1 MNIFSV
7 IVLIFNL
14 IVLIGV
20 SVYIGMLQYENQKRY
35 IKMQEEVI
43 KRFKQNEDIIRKK
56 VDEIFREKYENK

>member
-20 SVYIGMLQYENQKRY
+20 SIYIGMLQYENQKRY

-43 KRFKQNEDIIRKK
+43 K
-56 VDEIFREKYENK
+56 

>member
-20 SVYIGMLQYENQKRY
+20 SIYIGMLQYENQKRY

>member
-1 MNIFSV
+1 MNIVSV

-20 SVYIGMLQYENQKRY
+20 SIYIGMLQYENQKRY

>member
-1 MNIFSV
+1 MNIVSV

-20 SVYIGMLQYENQKRY
+20 SIYIGMLQCKNQKRY

-56 VDEIFREKYENK
+56 VDEIFREKYKNK

>member
-20 SVYIGMLQYENQKRY
+20 SIYIGMLQYENQKRY

-56 VDEIFREKYENK
+56 VDEIFRENYENK

>member
-20 SVYIGMLQYENQKRY
+20 SIYIGMLQYENQKRY

-43 KRFKQNEDIIRKK
+43 KWFKQNEDIIRKK
-56 VDEIFREKYENK
+56 VDEIFRENYENK